1 MSNLTFFDLEN
12 PGTPREGRPLPE
24 RPVDGDPRLK
34 TWDITKTD
42 DRVVTA
48 WIWEVTPGA
57 SRSIKGRSREF
68 CTILSGISEI
78 MEDGKP
84 TRRIGAGDSFLLEPG
99 FESVWRVVETT
110 RKIWVQKD

>member
-1 MSNLTFFDLEN
+1 MSNLTFFDFEN

-24 RPVDGDPRLK
+24 RLVDGDPRFT
-34 TWDITKTD
+34 TWDITKTAD
-42 DRVVTA
+42 GVVTA
-48 WIWEVTPGA
+48 GIWEVTPGA
-57 SRSIKGRSREF
+57 YRSIKGRSWEF

-84 TRRIGAGDSFLLEPG
+84 TRRIGAGDTFVMEPG
-99 FESVWRVVETT
+99 FEGVWRVIETT